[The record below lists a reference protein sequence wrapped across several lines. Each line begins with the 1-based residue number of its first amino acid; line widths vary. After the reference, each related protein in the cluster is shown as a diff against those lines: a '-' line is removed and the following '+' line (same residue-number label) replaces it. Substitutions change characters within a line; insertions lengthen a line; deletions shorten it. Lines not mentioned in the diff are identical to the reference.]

1 MRSAEDFGLFCYH
14 SGLTYNGEQE
24 WGKSGGGGGG
34 SGGGGGGSG
43 GGGQRFYNIPRTPRA
58 GKEIK
63 RNM

>member
-1 MRSAEDFGLFCYH
+1 M
-14 SGLTYNGEQE
+14 
-24 WGKSGGGGGG
+24 GKSGGGGG
-34 SGGGGGGSG
+34 G